1 MKGKEQM
8 KGYNL
13 IAVFNQAEDQLLMC
27 KRKKNPYQG
36 LANLVGGK
44 IEKDENGIQAAY
56 RELEEETTITSNDIE
71 LSHLMD
77 FTYYLEDC
85 FIEVYVGKL
94 NKEIGVFGDENEL
107 FWSDLDKDFSDES
120 KYAGNG
126 NIDHILK
133 VIKDR

>member
-1 MKGKEQM
+1 M

-13 IAVFNQAEDQLLMC
+13 IAVFNKTEDKLLMC
-27 KRKKNPYQG
+27 RRKKNPYKG

-44 IEKDENGIQAAY
+44 IEKDENGMQAAY
-56 RELEEETTITSNDIE
+56 RELEEETSISGDDIE
-71 LSHLMD
+71 LFHLMD
-77 FTYYLEDC
+77 FTYYKEDC

-94 NKEIGVFGDENEL
+94 NKEIEVFGDENEL

-126 NIDHILK
+126 NIAHILK
-133 VIKDR
+133 TIKVR